1 MDKVERKLGQLPSEP
16 QMRVLKRP
24 GTQLPDAGAQV
35 TWAIVLSVI
44 LILGR
49 WP

>member
-1 MDKVERKLGQLPSEP
+1 
-16 QMRVLKRP
+16 
-24 GTQLPDAGAQV
+24 LPDAGAQV

-49 WP
+49 LLWLEALQVLMEEFA